1 MRLLFIH
8 AYSTSEPASCHLRLA
23 ASDVHRFLASWLPS
37 KRICNLCQQK
47 PCSQAL
53 AQLSRRLQYWD
64 VTDEVF
70 ELIKHCLGANW
81 GAGHANCPCCPPPAA
96 QSRRSMSKHEIEN
109 KLHIFH
115 WAKELQIHLKPNYKN
130 LHFCYTLCTVSIAHM
145 MAGQFNQPYIAI
157 IWKSIF
163 AYTTFLQYETLHS
176 YTHPCI
182 AQ

>member
-81 GAGHANCPCCPPPAA
+81 GAGQTVPVAPLQRHNLAGAWANMRLRINYTYFAEQKNCRYISSQTIRTC
-96 QSRRSMSKHEIEN
+96 
-109 KLHIFH
+109 IFV
-115 WAKELQIHLKPNYKN
+115 KSGFIQVQVVVHL
-130 LHFCYTLCTVSIAHM
+130 LCYTTCPVKVSSKQWIGLQNEIHFVIAFFSLK
-145 MAGQFNQPYIAI
+145 GV
-157 IWKSIF
+157 
-163 AYTTFLQYETLHS
+163 
-176 YTHPCI
+176 
-182 AQ
+182 